1 MLEFLKE
8 LIRRKV
14 WLFGGLY
21 LGLGWVLWQVAIA
34 LEATMELPGWIDRS
48 ALALLLLGFP
58 VALLLAWAQ
67 ESQAPDRKNDRES
80 DSKTEAQESE
90 HKPEVHSRLAIAVL
104 PFADM
109 SPDGD
114 QGWFSDGISEE
125 ILHRLSA
132 EKELKVAGRTSSFH
146 FKGTTGSFEDIGR
159 TLSVGS
165 ILEGSVRKM
174 DNRVRITAQ
183 LIEVATGYHI
193 WSGTFDREL
202 DDIFRIQEDISEAIA
217 VALLREIGAT
227 PNEPEEKPYEPNVEA
242 YQAFLKGRLLYS
254 AAFST
259 TASTEALVEAIDW
272 YERAIKLD
280 PNYST
285 ARAML
290 IASIAYNQGDG
301 GIIPQNYRDIKS
313 LVSDALGS
321 NPSPAETAHI
331 KAHAA
336 LGEWR
341 YIDADKYFHEL
352 ETLGGLPGIA
362 PLSPASFLS
371 FTGRWHLALPELKAM
386 HSADPISM
394 MVRNWLVGANY
405 ALGKY
410 KEVIRLV
417 EGSEALGF
425 TAPLWI
431 FLNASACAHLG
442 DMRPLDDLTAS
453 AEGSLAIPADSP
465 KDEQTMGWSV
475 VRAKMLKAHMSGNR
489 EALVRIYDDL
499 CTTWKLANSPWKLR
513 ELAEVCVLLGKDDEA
528 LEHYA
533 FGFDNHYVSFRN
545 PILHPPDWPPRQ
557 FLTRDPRGRALMEQ
571 AGFDLAWFDEEEET
585 SV

>member
-14 WLFGGLY
+14 WLFGGIY
-21 LGLGWVLWQVAIA
+21 LALGWVLLQVAVVI
-34 LEATMELPGWIDRS
+34 EATLTLPSWVDQIT
-48 ALALLLLGFP
+48 LVLLGLGFP

-67 ESQAPDRKNDRES
+67 ESQGENKSRGDKAEVENNTPAP
-80 DSKTEAQESE
+80 
-90 HKPEVHSRLAIAVL
+90 SRLAIAVL

-114 QGWFSDGISEE
+114 QTWFSDGISEE

-146 FKGTTGSFEDIGR
+146 FKGMTGSFEEIGQ

-165 ILEGSVRKM
+165 VLEGSVRKM

-202 DDIFRIQEDISEAIA
+202 EDIFRIQEDISEAIA

-227 PNEPEEKPYEPNVEA
+227 PNEPEEKPYEPGVEA
-242 YQAFLKGRLLYS
+242 YQAFLKGRQVYM

-259 TASTEALVEAIDW
+259 ALSTETLVEAIDW
-272 YERAIKLD
+272 YERAIALD

-285 ARAML
+285 AKAML

-301 GIIPQNYRDIKS
+301 GTIPQDYRDMKS
-313 LVSDALGS
+313 LVSDALES
-321 NPSPAETAHI
+321 NPSPAEAAHI
-331 KAHAA
+331 NAHAA

-341 YIDADKYFHEL
+341 LIDADKYFREL

-362 PLSPASFLS
+362 PLSHASFLS
-371 FTGRWHLALPELKAM
+371 FTGRWHLALPILNALL
-386 HSADPISM
+386 SASPLDAGA
-394 MVRNWLVGANY
+394 RNWLVIASY

-410 KEVIRLV
+410 KDVKRLA
-417 EGSEALGF
+417 EDTEALGI
-425 TAPLWI
+425 TAPHWATLK
-431 FLNASACAHLG
+431 ASACAYVG
-442 DMRPLDDLTAS
+442 DMRPLDDLIAR
-453 AEGSLAIPADSP
+453 AEDSLAIIAGPP
-465 KDEQTMGWSV
+465 KKREISGWSV
-475 VRAKMLKAHMSGNR
+475 VRVKILKAHMSGDR
-489 EALVRIYDDL
+489 ETLVGIYDDL
-499 CTTWKLANSPWKLR
+499 CTTRKLGNSPLKLR

-533 FGFDNHYVSFRN
+533 FGFENHYLPFRG
-545 PILHPPDWPPRQ
+545 PITHAPDFPPRL
-557 FLTRDPRGRALMEQ
+557 FLTRDPRGRALMEK
-571 AGFDLAWFDEEEET
+571 AGFDLAWFDDQEGGA
-585 SV
+585 